1 MGLRKGMTNNKQ
13 GKPKGAVNKLNK
25 DLRLSIS
32 EFLNNNFDEV
42 VKEWKKLSGRDK
54 VNFYRDLLQYEIPKK
69 QAVAVEMEL
78 ERLTDEQL
86 EYVCNNLFNKNG
98 NEKK

>member
-1 MGLRKGMTNNKQ
+1 MGLRKGMTNNKK
-13 GKPKGAVNKLNK
+13 GKPKGVVNKLNK

-42 VKEWKKLSGRDK
+42 IKEWKKLSGKDK

-69 QAVAVEMEL
+69 QAVAVAL
-78 ERLTDEQL
+78 DFDRLTDEQL
-86 EYVCNNLFNKNG
+86 EFLCNQLI
-98 NEKK
+98 KKEND